1 MSATRI
7 LVVEDEEI
15 VAMDIEARLS
25 LLGYEVAGSAAS
37 GERAVALVPEVR
49 PDLVLMDI
57 RLRGE
62 MDGITAAGIIRHR
75 FSLPVVFL
83 TAHSEATTL
92 ERAKVAVPFGYIL
105 KPFEDRELRTTIE
118 MALYQHAAERAI
130 LHLNRLYAVL
140 IQVNQSIIRSSE
152 SSALC
157 AEVCEIA
164 VRYGGFPVAWFGE
177 YAAAADGGGLVMR
190 ALSVKDD
197 TLRPEL
203 TSVLAAAVGQ
213 WFPMGEWHD
222 RRVVHWAAGETK
234 RPSAAWEPLAL
245 QSGACEA
252 LAAVIRPYGNP
263 WGVLCIH
270 ASEPGFFG
278 VKERDLIEEVARD
291 VAYAMENLDRE
302 AKRQR
307 AEEALLRERNY
318 LRQILDAQFGFVVV
332 VGLDGSVMDINQTC
346 LRLLGRTRGEVLG
359 RPIWDI
365 GCLDASG
372 SKEVR
377 EAVLAAGEGR
387 TIRRDMVARFSGMEP
402 RDVDLVFSPIRD
414 ATGQILHVVGVGVD
428 ITDRK
433 RGEEALLTQ
442 ERRFRSLLEATHD
455 AIMVWNPSRG
465 VQYMNPAAE
474 TLIGLRLEEVQS
486 RDLGAVLRAQSE
498 SELGEAMRVFRA
510 EGSWT
515 GDLKL
520 LGSDGGTRHVA
531 SRWTALTDI
540 HGGQNSILITC
551 NDVTEKKRLEAQYLR
566 AQRLES
572 VGTLAGGVAHDLN
585 NILSPILMGLD
596 MLNLSTEQP
605 TTLSTLEMIK
615 ESARRGVDTV
625 RQLLT
630 FSRGGTDS
638 HRGPVNSGHL
648 VEEIVRLLRQTLP
661 KSIQIHAEVT
671 DDSATVFAD
680 PSQVHQVLLNL
691 CVNARDAMPEG
702 GLLYIKIS
710 EETLAENATRLHP
723 KARPIDY
730 VVFSVSDNGT
740 GIPPE
745 ILDRIFDPFF
755 TTKPHGQG
763 TGLGLA
769 TVLGIVESHDGFV
782 LVESVP
788 GSGTTFR
795 VYLPAASPREIAS
808 SVAKP
813 PSTPTPR
820 GQGELVLIV
829 DDEPAI
835 LQLAAGVLR
844 HGGYRSLTTSRS
856 AEALTLVESH
866 RDEIRAVLTD
876 MMMPFGDGRQLIAT
890 LMERYP
896 DLTVLAMSG
905 LPVAEVKRQAL
916 GSGARGF
923 LGKPFDAEQLL
934 RVMDKAVRGASSR
947 SAPTGDPTKKGAVEA
962 P

>member
-7 LVVEDEEI
+7 LIVEDEEI
-15 VAMDIEARLS
+15 VAMDIEARLG
-25 LLGYEVAGSAAS
+25 LLGYEVAGNAAT
-37 GERAVALVPEVR
+37 GERAVALAQDVR

-140 IQVNQSIIRSSE
+140 IQVNQSIFRSLDSA
-152 SSALC
+152 ALC
-157 AEVCEIA
+157 AEVCDIA
-164 VRYGGFPVAWFGE
+164 VQYGGFPVAWFGE
-177 YAAAADGGGLVMR
+177 YASTAPAEGEGGRLVLR
-190 ALSVKDD
+190 ALSAKDD
-197 TLRPEL
+197 ALRPAL
-203 TSVLAAAVGQ
+203 RSVLETQVGA
-213 WFPMGEWHD
+213 WFPAIEWHD
-222 RRVVHWAAGETK
+222 RRVVHWVSEG
-234 RPSAAWEPLAL
+234 SARSSPDWEAL
-245 QSGACEA
+245 SRQCGACEA
-252 LAAVIRPYGNP
+252 LAAVIRPYGIP

-270 ASEPGFFG
+270 ASEAGFFG
-278 VKERDLIEEVARD
+278 AKEKGLIEEVARD

-332 VGLDGSVMDINQTC
+332 VGLDGAVLDINQTC
-346 LRLLGRTRGEVLG
+346 LQLLGLARGEVLG
-359 RPIWDI
+359 RSIWDL
-365 GCLDASG
+365 GCLDAG
-372 SKEVR
+372 GATQVR
-377 EAVLAAGEGR
+377 EAVLAAGAGR
-387 TIRRDMVARFSGMEP
+387 TIRRDMVARFTGADP
-402 RDVDLVFSPIRD
+402 RDVDLVFSPLRD
-414 ATGQILHVVGVGVD
+414 ATGRIIHVVGVGVD
-428 ITDRK
+428 ITERK
-433 RGEEALLTQ
+433 RSEEALLMQ
-442 ERRFRSLLEATHD
+442 ERRFRSLLETTHD
-455 AIMVWNPSRG
+455 AIMVWNPIRG
-465 VQYMNPAAE
+465 VEYLNPAAE
-474 TLIGLRLEEVQS
+474 TLTGLKCREVPS
-486 RDLGAVLRAQSE
+486 RDLAAVLRAQSE
-498 SELGEAMRVFRA
+498 GELAEALRA
-510 EGSWT
+510 FQADGSWT
-515 GDLKL
+515 GDLRL
-520 LGSDGGTRHVA
+520 VGSDGVTRHVA
-531 SRWTALTDI
+531 SRWSTLTDV

-551 NDVTEKKRLEAQYLR
+551 NDITEQKRLEAQYLR

-596 MLNLSTEQP
+596 MLNLSTTNP
-605 TTLSTLEMIK
+605 GALNTLDMIK

-630 FSRGGTDS
+630 FSRGGTES

-661 KSIQIHAEVT
+661 KSIQIHAEVM

-702 GLLYIKIS
+702 GLLCLRVA
-710 EETLAENATRLHP
+710 EETFGENGVRLHP
-723 KARPIDY
+723 KARPIRY
-730 VVFSVSDNGT
+730 VVFSVSDSGT

-769 TVLGIVESHDGFV
+769 TVLGIVESHGGFV

-795 VYLPAASPREIAS
+795 VYLPAAKETGPSAPG
-808 SVAKP
+808 AKAVP
-813 PSTPTPR
+813 VPESAPR

-856 AEALTLVESH
+856 SEALRLMETH
-866 RDEIRAVLTD
+866 GAEIRAVLTD
-876 MMMPFGDGRQLIAT
+876 MMMPFGDGRQLIAM
-890 LMERYP
+890 LADRFP
-896 DLTVLAMSG
+896 DLPILAMSG

-916 GSGARGF
+916 GSGASGF

-934 RVMDKAVRGASSR
+934 RVMDQWVRKNS
-947 SAPTGDPTKKGAVEA
+947 D
-962 P
+962 